1 MATTTEAGSNGH
13 YFGGPGDK
21 TPSHHQTVG
30 LASPLLDWDRQDR
43 PCFCS
48 VASPAEQD
56 DRLAIVAVVAS
67 VSPLG
72 RLATRLGSSFQ
83 RGNAHLQ

>member
-43 PCFCS
+43 PCFLS
-48 VASPAEQD
+48 VQNRVNQNPGNPLVKLLF
-56 DRLAIVAVVAS
+56 RLLFRALLI
-67 VSPLG
+67 
-72 RLATRLGSSFQ
+72 
-83 RGNAHLQ
+83 